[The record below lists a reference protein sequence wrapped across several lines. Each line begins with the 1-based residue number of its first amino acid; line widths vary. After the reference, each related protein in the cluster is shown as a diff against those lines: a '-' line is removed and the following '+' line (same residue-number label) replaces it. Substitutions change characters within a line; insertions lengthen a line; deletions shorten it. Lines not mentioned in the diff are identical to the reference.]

1 MLAPECKQRMRLSPW
16 PPGLES
22 RKSFRLHVL
31 CHDQTCAP
39 FVTWHLAGALL
50 KSIRSAQ
57 PAPGISARDVHSRDL
72 ELHETP
78 FRVKKLD
85 WVGMKYTNWTLRLF
99 ALLLA
104 TFLGTSH
111 LRGQAAYVSVTPTL
125 SASASANSASDEPQS
140 MVTLH
145 ARVNEVNV
153 LFIATDKHGKFVRD
167 LSQNDF
173 SILDDHKPP
182 QAILNFRRETD
193 LPLHLGFLVDV
204 SGSVDSR
211 FDFEQQAATTFMQ
224 HTLRAGF
231 DKAFLLGFNSHSQL
245 AQDFTDNVQLL
256 SASVH
261 KLHDGGGTA
270 LYDAIY
276 HACKD
281 KFLKDRPDR
290 PVRKAIIIVSDGEDN
305 QSEVTRAQAIEMAQR
320 SEVIIYAISTDDS
333 GLVMRGDKVL
343 QQLADATGG
352 RAFFPFKMKDITHSY
367 TAIEDELRSQY
378 VVSYKPA
385 DFDADGRY
393 RSIEISSLKKDLQ
406 VRARKGYFAPQQ

>member
-1 MLAPECKQRMRLSPW
+1 
-16 PPGLES
+16 
-22 RKSFRLHVL
+22 
-31 CHDQTCAP
+31 
-39 FVTWHLAGALL
+39 
-50 KSIRSAQ
+50 
-57 PAPGISARDVHSRDL
+57 
-72 ELHETP
+72 
-78 FRVKKLD
+78 
-85 WVGMKYTNWTLRLF
+85 MKYTNPIFRV
-99 ALLLA
+99 AAILLA
-104 TFLGTSH
+104 TFAWV
-111 LRGQAAYVSVTPTL
+111 GQSRAQSAYVSGAPSLT
-125 SASASANSASDEPQS
+125 ASNTGGALETANSNASDDDPQS
-140 MVTLH
+140 AIITLH

-167 LSQNDF
+167 LNQTDF
-173 SILDDHKPP
+173 NILDDHKPP

-193 LPLHLGFLVDV
+193 LPLHMGLLVDV

-211 FDFEQQAATTFMQ
+211 FEFEQAAATSFLQ
-224 HTLRAGF
+224 HTVRAGF
-231 DKAFLLGFNSHSQL
+231 DKAFIVGFNNHSQM

-256 SASVH
+256 SVGVH

-270 LYDAIY
+270 LYDAVY

-281 KFLKDRPDR
+281 KFLKDRPDH
-290 PVRKAIIIVSDGEDN
+290 PVRKAIVIVSDGEDN
-305 QSEVTRAQAIEMAQR
+305 QSEISKAQAIEMAQR

-343 QQLADATGG
+343 EQLAEATGG

-367 TAIEDELRSQY
+367 AAIEDELRSQY

-385 DFDADGRY
+385 NFDADGRY